1 MLPVKFTEESKPV
14 GAILTLTLAMKLPLD
29 KAKSMVKLLLDLG
42 ATSSQADLA
51 GRTVLLEYA
60 ASGLEELVELLVE
73 HDQTGVQAAINH
85 ILVPMFRGTPDNSPL
100 NSAIAS
106 GNIGMV
112 LTLLNAG
119 ARIEIDFETWL
130 KAAKVSLAS
139 RWLGTFE
146 KNEELFN
153 EHRTH
158 PLITALHNSPNAD
171 LAITL
176 LEKGADPN
184 ALTQSAYYAL
194 RSGYN
199 RVYNA
204 ESVLDVV
211 RRILAHLRRY
221 NPARTKPVLTPGMDE
236 CLSKYV
242 DGTYQHWIVSRN
254 ISQKKSRYEEE
265 IKVYE
270 KETCSARSEKQKLSE
285 EARMAALKD
294 MICGLEKLEKMLVSK
309 GAKTFAELH
318 PEAARKNLNHHT
330 GESQGEKQVKT
341 KPYDYNFQFH
351 LATDLT
357 ESRKDAY
364 IQL

>member
-1 MLPVKFTEESKPV
+1 
-14 GAILTLTLAMKLPLD
+14 MKLPLD
-29 KAKSMVKLLLDLG
+29 KAKSMAKLLLDLG

-85 ILVPMFRGTPDNSPL
+85 IVVPLFRGTPDNSPL
-100 NSAIAS
+100 NSAISS

-119 ARIEIDFETWL
+119 AKLEIDFETWL
-130 KAAKVSLAS
+130 KAAKVSPAS
-139 RWLGTFE
+139 RQLGSFE
-146 KNEELFN
+146 RNEELFN

-158 PLITALHNSPNAD
+158 PLITALHNTPDAG

-184 ALTQSAYYAL
+184 ALTQPAYFAL
-194 RSGYN
+194 RSGYS
-199 RVYNA
+199 RGYKA

-211 RRILAHLRRY
+211 RGILTHLRRY
-221 NPARTKPVLTPGMDE
+221 NPDRAKPVLTPGMDE
-236 CLSKYV
+236 FLSRYAE
-242 DGTYQHWIVSRN
+242 GTYQHWTVSRD
-254 ISQKKSRYEEE
+254 IARRKSQYEEE
-265 IKVYE
+265 VKEYE
-270 KETCSARSEKQKLSE
+270 KETCSARSKKQKPSK
-285 EARMAALKD
+285 EARMVALKD
-294 MICGLEKLEKMLVSK
+294 MISDLEKLEKMLVSK

-318 PEAARKNLNHHT
+318 PDVARRNVHHYPD
-330 GESQGEKQVKT
+330 GVEGEKQIKT
-341 KPYDYNFQFH
+341 KPYNYNFQFRR
-351 LATDLT
+351 ATDLT